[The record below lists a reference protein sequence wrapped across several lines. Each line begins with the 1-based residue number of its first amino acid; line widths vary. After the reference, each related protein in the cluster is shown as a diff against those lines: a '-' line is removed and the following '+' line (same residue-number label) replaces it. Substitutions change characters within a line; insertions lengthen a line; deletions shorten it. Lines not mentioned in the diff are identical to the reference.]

1 MTHAL
6 FRPIEGKEDI
16 ILDFIMHTHEV
27 RAFPSA
33 SYAIRL
39 ACEEI
44 IVNII
49 HYAYPDHTDGYI
61 DITITDDGKALY
73 ITVCDGGLPF
83 NPLERQRPDTSRN
96 PEDRAIG
103 GLGIFLV
110 RQMMDHV
117 SYSYHYG
124 ENKLTLVKKH
134 PRKDE

>member
-1 MTHAL
+1 MSHAL
-6 FRPIEGKEDI
+6 FIPIEGKEDI

-27 RAFPSA
+27 RAFSSE

-61 DITITDDGKALY
+61 DITITDDGRALY
-73 ITVCDGGLPF
+73 IIISDGGKPF
-83 NPLERQRPDTSRN
+83 NPLECQRPDTSLS

-110 RQMMDHV
+110 RQMMDNV
-117 SYSYHYG
+117 SYCYNYG